1 MGRAMKI
8 KFWLMLLAVSGV
20 ALGRPCVAA
29 EPVVLGESAL
39 DRIVA
44 GDVQAKVTIGS
55 TVVFNHTY
63 AVDVAPL
70 KGTIVDLPLWV
81 PVVGTVTVKVVA
93 L

>member
-20 ALGRPCVAA
+20 ALARPCVAA
-29 EPVVLGESAL
+29 EPVVLGESTL